1 MTTRSV
7 GTSYAPPSDRTR
19 LSPSADEEQEGTA
32 IITVAPTVVLVDR
45 HPVSPAAT
53 APAIEPAL
61 VVTRAPFSLLPDEI
75 IIDHIFGFV
84 GTGHYRYV
92 AGTNRQ
98 FCNLYDA
105 FLQRKDQEKN
115 EADEKKTTVSPSFH
129 CLSYF
134 SCIVESISRTE
145 MWLEETHSSA
155 LRKDHR
161 THVSSSA
168 RTPLNFIA
176 QLAACSGSLPVLQ
189 WAHHT
194 QDCDLDS
201 DICASAA
208 ANGHLEVLQ
217 WARQNHCLWNANV
230 CINAAS
236 NGHLEVLQWA
246 RRNDCDWN
254 ALVCIYAASN
264 GHLQVLQWAR
274 QNGCAWDAHVCNY
287 AALNGH
293 LEVLQWARQNGCDWV
308 AEDVCINAAS
318 NEHVE
323 VLNWDTGRVFEY
335 ATESEHLMEVVQAM
349 LAGP

>member
-145 MWLEETHSSA
+145 MWLEETHSSIEEGPPDTCVVISKDSIEFHCSTSSLLWELA
-155 LRKDHR
+155 SVAMGAPYTRLR
-161 THVSSSA
+161 
-168 RTPLNFIA
+168 LGF
-176 QLAACSGSLPVLQ
+176 
-189 WAHHT
+189 
-194 QDCDLDS
+194 
-201 DICASAA
+201 
-208 ANGHLEVLQ
+208 
-217 WARQNHCLWNANV
+217 
-230 CINAAS
+230 
-236 NGHLEVLQWA
+236 
-246 RRNDCDWN
+246 
-254 ALVCIYAASN
+254 
-264 GHLQVLQWAR
+264 
-274 QNGCAWDAHVCNY
+274 
-287 AALNGH
+287 
-293 LEVLQWARQNGCDWV
+293 
-308 AEDVCINAAS
+308 
-318 NEHVE
+318 
-323 VLNWDTGRVFEY
+323 
-335 ATESEHLMEVVQAM
+335 
-349 LAGP
+349 